1 MIFFIQWINILSS
14 YWNAFWETVEFSETN
29 YKQIT
34 GCKKGAMPSSDIHT
48 NFITLKLKFA
58 EQIFYLFRND
68 NSIAFNAIRNKLLDF
83 FFLNECC
90 RHLKFLFFI
99 SEKNHWR
106 KCLQRHAIYKKWS
119 ISFNIFIHLQ
129 IYYLHRGDAHT
140 LSVFKRQ
147 MHQACKKTQRFVNF
161 KCVLF
166 QQISRHIYQKKF
178 TRIRKK
184 TYTPRNQQDKCN

>member
-1 MIFFIQWINILSS
+1 
-14 YWNAFWETVEFSETN
+14 
-29 YKQIT
+29 
-34 GCKKGAMPSSDIHT
+34 MPSSDIHT

-58 EQIFYLFRND
+58 EQVFYLFRND

-140 LSVFKRQ
+140 SSVFKSKCIRHARKPRDSWILNAYYFNKFQ
-147 MHQACKKTQRFVNF
+147 GTSIKRSLLVYGKRPTLPEINKTNV
-161 KCVLF
+161 
-166 QQISRHIYQKKF
+166 ISYNIIEIQT
-178 TRIRKK
+178 TRSK
-184 TYTPRNQQDKCN
+184 